1 MLGLEGPCCRVQVQD
16 RGIRPRCDGALH
28 LIDVGISRAYHGG
41 AAFWECGGEAVGA
54 SGVALPYAV
63 DGAGRRHPLV
73 SHAQAEAKEA
83 ARSPGMFFHRVRNRQ
98 SSCQW

>member
-1 MLGLEGPCCRVQVQD
+1 VQD

-73 SHAQAEAKEA
+73 SQAQAQAEAKEA
-83 ARSPGMFFHRVRNRQ
+83 AGSPGACTLFPRRTEKTRHEW
-98 SSCQW
+98 CQ